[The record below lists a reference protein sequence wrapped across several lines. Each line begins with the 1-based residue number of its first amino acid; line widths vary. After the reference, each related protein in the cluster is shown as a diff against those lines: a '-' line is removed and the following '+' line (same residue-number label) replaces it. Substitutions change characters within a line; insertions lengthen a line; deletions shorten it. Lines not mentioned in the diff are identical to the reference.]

1 MLLFD
6 DGKKLEKAVGEEAAK
21 AIVEVLERFDESQ
34 RNASS
39 TKGDLRETELLL
51 QKEIR
56 ELDLKVQAEIEKIR
70 AEVLKVKYDLLKWQI
85 AIGFALVAV
94 MAKGFGWLSSKR
106 SSTSTMAFAASSP
119 TAFSSFFPSSNSNM
133 GESLRW

>member
-1 MLLFD
+1 M
-6 DGKKLEKAVGEEAAK
+6 
-21 AIVEVLERFDESQ
+21 
-34 RNASS
+34 
-39 TKGDLRETELLL
+39 

-94 MAKGFGWLSSKR
+94 MAKGFGWLG
-106 SSTSTMAFAASSP
+106 F
-119 TAFSSFFPSSNSNM
+119 
-133 GESLRW
+133 